1 MTGPMEKPEIQELLE
16 GMLNDE
22 QTAEVLHRMS
32 VSPEKLT
39 EFRQHITTLDIK
51 DIAIA
56 AVFVFYIFPR
66 RDHAFVFQYAG
77 SFGYK
82 FLGE

>member
-39 EFRQHITTLDIK
+39 EFRQHMALRGEMARD
-51 DIAIA
+51 ARA
-56 AVFVFYIFPR
+56 A
-66 RDHAFVFQYAG
+66 
-77 SFGYK
+77 
-82 FLGE
+82 